1 MALQLGNST
10 INDIINEINQV
21 ASNASSNITK
31 IQLTIDSMT
40 ANQDK
45 EVITQETIP
54 DEENK
59 IAFISFSNDTNQIA
73 LDAGIMLKSVNPTER
88 KFVFTS
94 SKDVTQTVKIIVTF
108 I

>member
-21 ASNASSNITK
+21 ASNASSNTTK

-40 ANQDK
+40 ANTPLEKIVTDN
-45 EVITQETIP
+45 IP
-54 DEENK
+54 ADEDK
-59 IAFISFSNDTNQIA
+59 IAFISFSNDTNAIA
-73 LDAGIMLKSVNPTER
+73 LDAGITLKSIDVQQK
-88 KFVFTS
+88 KFTFVS
-94 SKDVTQTVKIIVTF
+94 NKDVTIPVKVIVTF

>member
-31 IQLTIDSMT
+31 IKLTIDNLT
-40 ANQDK
+40 ANTNKEIIVQDN
-45 EVITQETIP
+45 IP
-54 DEENK
+54 ADEDK

-73 LDAGIMLKSVNPTER
+73 LDAGITLKSVDTQQK
-88 KFVFTS
+88 KFVFVS
-94 SKDVTQTVKIIVTF
+94 SKDVNQQVKVIVTF